1 MKTSDMKANP
11 LFFLAFLSA
20 IACSLHIVESL
31 ITRSLPLPF
40 LRLGLS
46 NVIILYLIV
55 ENKAWQ
61 AIIVNITKTL
71 VSAVVTFTFLSP
83 STLISLGAGLAAV
96 VMMVLAKKSRLGFSI
111 YGVSICGATAHNMA
125 QLIIAKW
132 VVLDRSEVFVLTPIL
147 LLLGLVS
154 GLLTAYIMQL
164 FSHKIE
170 EIQ

>member
-1 MKTSDMKANP
+1 
-11 LFFLAFLSA
+11 
-20 IACSLHIVESL
+20 
-31 ITRSLPLPF
+31 
-40 LRLGLS
+40 
-46 NVIILYLIV
+46 
-55 ENKAWQ
+55 
-61 AIIVNITKTL
+61 
-71 VSAVVTFTFLSP
+71 
-83 STLISLGAGLAAV
+83 
-96 VMMVLAKKSRLGFSI
+96 
-111 YGVSICGATAHNMA
+111 MA

>member
-1 MKTSDMKANP
+1 MSNMKGNP

-31 ITRSLPLPF
+31 ITRSLPIPF

-46 NVIILYLIV
+46 NVIILYLIMDG
-55 ENKAWQ
+55 KAWQ

-83 STLISLGAGLAAV
+83 GTLISLGAGLAAV
-96 VMMVLAKKSRLGFSI
+96 LTMFLALKSRLGFSI
-111 YGVSICGATAHNMA
+111 YGISICGATAHNMA
-125 QLIIAKW
+125 QLVIAKW
-132 VVLDRSEVFVLTPIL
+132 VVLDRNEVFMLTPIL
-147 LLLGLVS
+147 LFLGLVS
-154 GLLTAYIMQL
+154 GLLIAYIMQL
-164 FSHKIE
+164 FSHRIK

>member
-1 MKTSDMKANP
+1 MSNVKGNS

-31 ITRSLPLPF
+31 ITRALPLPF

-55 ENKAWQ
+55 NNKAWQ

-71 VSAVVTFTFLSP
+71 VSAVITFTFLSP

-96 VMMVLAKKSRLGFSI
+96 LAMLLAQKSRLGFSI
-111 YGVSICGATAHNMA
+111 YGISICGATAHNMA

-132 VVLDRSEVFVLTPIL
+132 VILDRSEVFVLTPIL
-147 LLLGLVS
+147 LFLGLVS
-154 GLLTAYIMQL
+154 GLITAYILQL
-164 FSHKIE
+164 FSHRIE
-170 EIQ
+170 EIKC